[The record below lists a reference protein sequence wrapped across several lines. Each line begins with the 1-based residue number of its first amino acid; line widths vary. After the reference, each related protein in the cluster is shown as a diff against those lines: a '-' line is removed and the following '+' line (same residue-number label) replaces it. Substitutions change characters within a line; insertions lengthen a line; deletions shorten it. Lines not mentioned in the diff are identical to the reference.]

1 MPGTFNGTT
10 LKITATPT
18 AGALL
23 PDVADSSGN
32 ITNVAGI
39 TMVGD
44 DLYCVKTSGTKTAML
59 KIPKY
64 AETDS
69 GYSVVG
75 NLKVPYFSLGLS
87 KIGETLYMLAETY
100 VGYGGTTRIIK
111 TTTAGKKQGEYP
123 INSIFPNG
131 AIGIAHTGNGEEFF
145 VLGYGANAAP
155 AVKRIQISGSQAVE
169 KESFTIN
176 NSGYGYTYQLQDIYY
191 HMDYGLFLL
200 TNDAL
205 NTGKNRI
212 LLIDY
217 KAGTS
222 AYTPSAVI
230 EVDLSTSQYSQYN
243 LESICMKGGNLV
255 LASNIILKNGGSE
268 DRISII
274 KGIKFANGTYSFT
287 CGMTE
292 GAKVP
297 NKDIGGITATNFGT
311 IAMGGK
317 TLYGIKAGSNNR
329 YESAAGCV
337 AGVFTLPDYDN
348 PKQKTPQKIIN
359 IAPGNK
365 EKCLYH
371 ANGMDY
377 YDGNLYIACG
387 EVKDVGQNS
396 FVKMSTDGTEFIRYL
411 NGNNRANAISHYRG
425 KQFLVY
431 TETKNQKE
439 QSTSRA
445 ICCLLIGEFSG
456 NTFNVSQTHYFLN
469 TGYETIQDIFHDDNY
484 GTFIVTCNIVNNYT
498 QANRVLHLTPTRRKS
513 LTTSGGEKRNVIIPD
528 FAFDNDGDKTKFV
541 SFELESLA
549 LDPLTN
555 NLIAAVNT
563 VNLSNTNTTAD
574 GIYRFSTVEFLQQN

>member
-100 VGYGGTTRIIK
+100 AGYGGTTRIIK

-287 CGMTE
+287 CGMTK
-292 GAKVP
+292 GMKVDD
-297 NKDIGGITATNFGT
+297 KKVGGINTTNFGA
-311 IAMGGK
+311 IAMGDNNI
-317 TLYGIKAGSNNR
+317 LYGIKAGSNNS
-329 YESAAGCV
+329 YKTAAGCV
-337 AGVFTLPDYDN
+337 ASVFALSNYNSSSGSRTDIYDVES
-348 PKQKTPQKIIN
+348 TEEN
-359 IAPGNK
+359 IY
-365 EKCLYH
+365 LYH

-377 YDGNLYIACG
+377 YGGNLYIACG

-396 FVKMSTDGTEFIRYL
+396 FVKMSVDGTEFTRYS
-411 NGNNRANAISHYRG
+411 NGDNRANAISHYRG

-431 TETKNQKE
+431 TETKNEKE

-484 GTFIVTCNIVNNYT
+484 GTFVVTCNINKTTKYT

-513 LTTSGGEKRNVIIPD
+513 LTTSNGKKLNVIIPD
-528 FAFDNDGDKTKFV
+528 FAFDNDGDRTEFI

-549 LDPLTN
+549 LDSTTK
-555 NLIAAVNT
+555 NLIASVNAVT
-563 VNLSNTNTTAD
+563 TSRTTAD
-574 GIYRFSTVEFLQQN
+574 AVYRFSTVEFL

>member
-23 PDVADSSGN
+23 PDIADSSGN

-59 KIPKY
+59 KIPEY
-64 AETDS
+64 AKTDS

-100 VGYGGTTRIIK
+100 AGYGGTTRIIK
-111 TTTAGKKQGEYP
+111 TTTAGKKQNEYP
-123 INSIFPNG
+123 LNNIFPNG

-145 VLGYGANAAP
+145 VLGYGENATP
-155 AVKRIQISGSQAVE
+155 TVKRIQLSGSQTVE
-169 KESFTIN
+169 KESFTIS

-191 HMDYGLFLL
+191 HLDYGLFLL

-255 LASNIILKNGGSE
+255 LASNIKLKNGGSE

-287 CGMTE
+287 CGM
-292 GAKVP
+292 AKGVEVGD
-297 NKDIGGITATNFGT
+297 KKVGGINTTNFGA
-311 IAMGGK
+311 IAMGNNNI
-317 TLYGIKAGSNNR
+317 LYGIKAGSNNS
-329 YESAAGCV
+329 YNTAASCV
-337 AGVFTLPDYDN
+337 ASVFTLANYNNLSGKRTDICDVYS
-348 PKQKTPQKIIN
+348 
-359 IAPGNK
+359 GNGM
-365 EKCLYH
+365 CLYH

-377 YDGNLYIACG
+377 YDGDLYIACG
-387 EVKDVGQNS
+387 EVAKIEQNS
-396 FVKMSTDGTEFIRYL
+396 FIKMSADGKNFKRYF

-425 KQFLVY
+425 KQFLVFTD
-431 TETKNQKE
+431 TEPEEDNN
-439 QSTSRA
+439 TSRR
-445 ICCLLIGEFSG
+445 IYRLLIGEFSG

-498 QANRVLHLTPTRRKS
+498 LANRVLHLTPTRRKS
-513 LTTSGGEKRNVIIPD
+513 LTTSDGQKRNVIIPD
-528 FAFDNDGDKTKFV
+528 FAFDNDGDKTEFV

-555 NLIAAVNT
+555 NLICAVNT
-563 VNLSNTNTTAD
+563 VNSSNTNKTAD